1 MAAFLSLSR
10 TKLLPFCRPGIVFSS
25 NLRFFSS
32 FESAEKVCRDDVVNG
47 GLYRCNA
54 VGIQMLP
61 EILRRRIFGSSAES
75 SVDDGKRLA
84 IEDHLKKHSLL
95 GKETTVQEN
104 VDLPLPP
111 LYGANIDEHF
121 QTIAAQQTLPYRQC
135 AEKLASAPL
144 PPQPD
149 QWILREGWTKYDFVN
164 KKCYAVDYPDEQAVI
179 LDVEVL
185 VCEGNYPAIATAA
198 SATAW

>member
-1 MAAFLSLSR
+1 LKCL
-10 TKLLPFCRPGIVFSS
+10 
-25 NLRFFSS
+25 SS
-32 FESAEKVCRDDVVNG
+32 FDAAEKLCTDDAVNS
-47 GLYRCNA
+47 GLHRSNV

-61 EILRRRIFGSSAES
+61 EVLKRKIFGSFAES
-75 SVDDGKRLA
+75 SVDEGKRLA
-84 IEDHLKKHSLL
+84 IENHLKKHNLL
-95 GKETTVQEN
+95 GKKTTVQEN

-121 QTIAAQQTLPYRQC
+121 RTVAAQQTLPYREY
-135 AEKLASAPL
+135 AEQLASVSL

-164 KKCYAVDYPDEQAVI
+164 KKCYAVDYPDEQAVVI
-179 LDVEVL
+179 DVEVL
-185 VCEGNYPAIATAA
+185 VPEGNYPAIATAV